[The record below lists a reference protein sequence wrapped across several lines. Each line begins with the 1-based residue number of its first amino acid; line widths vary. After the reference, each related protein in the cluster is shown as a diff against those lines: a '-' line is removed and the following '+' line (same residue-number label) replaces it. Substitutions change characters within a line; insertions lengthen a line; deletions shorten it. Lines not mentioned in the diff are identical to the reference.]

1 MVLLAGTAGNGLSH
15 ARLWGWENFFWQF
28 TLLHAWGRPIANG
41 WNPPSWSVSAEWFAY
56 LAFPLLA
63 PALVKVQSRRIA
75 FLIAAGALV
84 TTALLFVSS
93 VALWAPSLFL
103 VLGEFICG
111 AALCRAV
118 AIGRTLPRLTGD
130 TLGTLAFAA
139 FLVGASVG
147 VAHFVMAALLA
158 LTILGIATSSRYLA
172 RILGSRPLIW
182 LGQVSYSVYMTHFTV
197 LFMMRRLLERLG
209 FAEWQAVGKLL
220 AIISTV
226 ALVLVIAASMFY
238 LVERPARALLRNQM
252 GVVQRT

>member
-1 MVLLAGTAGNGLSH
+1 
-15 ARLWGWENFFWQF
+15 
-28 TLLHAWGRPIANG
+28 
-41 WNPPSWSVSAEWFAY
+41 
-56 LAFPLLA
+56 
-63 PALVKVQSRRIA
+63 
-75 FLIAAGALV
+75 
-84 TTALLFVSS
+84 
-93 VALWAPSLFL
+93 
-103 VLGEFICG
+103 
-111 AALCRAV
+111 
-118 AIGRTLPRLTGD
+118 
-130 TLGTLAFAA
+130 
-139 FLVGASVG
+139 
-147 VAHFVMAALLA
+147 